1 MAEGVDGRRSALFD
15 VIDVD
20 RDGRVSQREFLDAGR
35 RDFLRS
41 DADRDGRIS
50 IWEFYGATRL

>member
-1 MAEGVDGRRSALFD
+1 
-15 VIDVD
+15 
-20 RDGRVSQREFLDAGR
+20 VSQREFLDAGR